1 MLESEYSPVELQWT
15 LLMSDSDMAA
25 AAQQLMLLSDEDNS
39 SSTSSS
45 NGNNNKKQKIKAKM
59 MKDERCLEQSPNEI
73 TSANIE
79 EIFGKEEISRPTK
92 KRRYRFLESIYKETK
107 SMKKVGHSLA
117 MAAAIPLIWN
127 ANSAAV
133 LVFGL

>member
-1 MLESEYSPVELQWT
+1 MLESEYSSVELQWT

-45 NGNNNKKQKIKAKM
+45 NGNNNKKQKIKVKM
-59 MKDERCLEQSPNEI
+59 MKDERCLEQSQNEI
-73 TSANIE
+73 TSAKIE

-107 SMKKVGHSLA
+107 SMKGKGCFSR
-117 MAAAIPLIWN
+117 
-127 ANSAAV
+127 
-133 LVFGL
+133 